1 MQKAIAD
8 KRIIGGREC
17 LIYDCGSP
25 DVLLIQPV
33 DDHDIEVLDSE
44 VNKIREL
51 MNGAAASAAGCA
63 VGGAADGPVSEPAS
77 GPAWGFTLAAFRVN
91 DWNTDLSPWEA
102 APVFGD
108 AGFGSGAEDTLKYI
122 LESLIPELTGY
133 GTSAGT
139 EVDTHAKTQVET
151 QTYAQADSQTDTQ
164 NDTQGNTQT
173 NKQAEVKIY
182 LGGYSLA
189 GFFSL
194 WAAYQTDRFAGVA
207 AVSPSVWFPGW
218 MDFAREHSI
227 RAPRVYLSLGDKEE
241 RTRNPVMRTVG
252 DNIRSQLEL
261 LESDAGCNACT
272 LEMNQGNHFKEPD
285 LRTAKGFAWL
295 LSVSTR

>member
-1 MQKAIAD
+1 MMQKVIAD

-25 DVLLIQPV
+25 EVLLIQPV

-44 VNKIREL
+44 VNRICEL
-51 MNGAAASAAGCA
+51 VNK
-63 VGGAADGPVSEPAS
+63 
-77 GPAWGFTLAAFRVN
+77 GFTLAAFRVN

-133 GTSAGT
+133 GSSAGT
-139 EVDTHAKTQVET
+139 EH
-151 QTYAQADSQTDTQ
+151 
-164 NDTQGNTQT
+164 NT
-173 NKQAEVKIY
+173 ELY

-194 WAAYQTDRFAGVA
+194 WAAYKTDRFAGVA

-227 RAPRVYLSLGDKEE
+227 RTPRVYLSLGDKEE

-252 DNIRSQLEL
+252 DNIRAQLEL
-261 LESDAGCNACT
+261 LESDSGCTACT
-272 LEMNQGNHFKEPD
+272 LEMNQGNHFREPD

-295 LSVSTR
+295 LQ

>member
-1 MQKAIAD
+1 MQKVIAE

-25 DVLLIQPV
+25 EVLLIQPV

-44 VNKIREL
+44 VNKICEL
-51 MNGAAASAAGCA
+51 LNGAAASATGCA
-63 VGGAADGPVSEPAS
+63 VGGAAEGSSDPAS
-77 GPAWGFTLAAFRVN
+77 DPSSGFTLAAFRVN

-133 GTSAGT
+133 GTSPGT
-139 EVDTHAKTQVET
+139 EH
-151 QTYAQADSQTDTQ
+151 
-164 NDTQGNTQT
+164 NT
-173 NKQAEVKIY
+173 ELY

-194 WAAYQTDRFAGVA
+194 WAAYQTDCFAGVA
-207 AVSPSVWFPGW
+207 AVAPSVWCPGC
-218 MDFAREHSI
+218 MDCAREHSSG
-227 RAPRVYLSLGDKEE
+227 APRVYLSLGDKEE

>member
-1 MQKAIAD
+1 
-8 KRIIGGREC
+8 
-17 LIYDCGSP
+17 
-25 DVLLIQPV
+25 V
-33 DDHDIEVLDSE
+33 
-44 VNKIREL
+44 
-51 MNGAAASAAGCA
+51 NGAAASAAEGA
-63 VGGAADGPVSEPAS
+63 DGGAAEGPVSGLIS
-77 GPAWGFTLAAFRVN
+77 GLVSGFTLAAFRVN

-133 GTSAGT
+133 GTSTGT
-139 EVDTHAKTQVET
+139 EH
-151 QTYAQADSQTDTQ
+151 
-164 NDTQGNTQT
+164 NT
-173 NKQAEVKIY
+173 ELY
-182 LGGYSLA
+182 LGGYSLS

-227 RAPRVYLSLGDKEE
+227 RTPRVYLSLGDKEE

-252 DNIRSQLEL
+252 DNICSQLEL
-261 LESDAGCNACT
+261 LESDAGCTACT
-272 LEMNQGNHFKEPD
+272 LEMNQGNHFREPD
-285 LRTAKGFAWL
+285 FRTAKGFAWL

>member
-1 MQKAIAD
+1 MQKVIAE

-44 VNKIREL
+44 VNKICEL
-51 MNGAAASAAGCA
+51 LNGAAASATGCA

-77 GPAWGFTLAAFRVN
+77 DPSSGFTLAAFKVN

-133 GTSAGT
+133 GTSPGT
-139 EVDTHAKTQVET
+139 EH
-151 QTYAQADSQTDTQ
+151 
-164 NDTQGNTQT
+164 NT
-173 NKQAEVKIY
+173 ELY

-194 WAAYQTDRFAGVA
+194 WAAYQTDCFAGVA
-207 AVSPSVWFPGW
+207 AVSPSVWFSGW

>member
-1 MQKAIAD
+1 MQKVIAE

-44 VNKIREL
+44 VNKICEL
-51 MNGAAASAAGCA
+51 LNGAAASAAGCA
-63 VGGAADGPVSEPAS
+63 AGGAAGGAADGPVSEPAS
-77 GPAWGFTLAAFRVN
+77 GFTLAAFRVN

-133 GTSAGT
+133 GASAGT
-139 EVDTHAKTQVET
+139 EVDTHAKTSGET
-151 QTYAQADSQTDTQ
+151 QIDAQVDPQ
-164 NDTQGNTQT
+164 NDTQGNTQAIT
-173 NKQAEVKIY
+173 QVNVKLY

-218 MDFAREHSI
+218 MDLPAITASGHRAYISASATRRRGHGI
-227 RAPRVYLSLGDKEE
+227 R
-241 RTRNPVMRTVG
+241 
-252 DNIRSQLEL
+252 
-261 LESDAGCNACT
+261 
-272 LEMNQGNHFKEPD
+272 
-285 LRTAKGFAWL
+285 
-295 LSVSTR
+295 

>member
-1 MQKAIAD
+1 M
-8 KRIIGGREC
+8 
-17 LIYDCGSP
+17 
-25 DVLLIQPV
+25 
-33 DDHDIEVLDSE
+33 
-44 VNKIREL
+44 
-51 MNGAAASAAGCA
+51 
-63 VGGAADGPVSEPAS
+63 
-77 GPAWGFTLAAFRVN
+77 
-91 DWNTDLSPWEA
+91 
-102 APVFGD
+102 
-108 AGFGSGAEDTLKYI
+108 KYI

-139 EVDTHAKTQVET
+139 EVDTHAETQVET

-227 RAPRVYLSLGDKEE
+227 RAQRVYLSLGDKEE

-261 LESDAGCNACT
+261 LESDAGCTACT
-272 LEMNQGNHFKEPD
+272 LEMNQGNHFREPD

-295 LSVSTR
+295 LQ

>member
-1 MQKAIAD
+1 MQKVIAE

-33 DDHDIEVLDSE
+33 DDHDIEVLESE
-44 VNKIREL
+44 VNKICEL
-51 MNGAAASAAGCA
+51 VNGAAASAAGCA
-63 VGGAADGPVSEPAS
+63 VEGAAEGPSDPAS
-77 GPAWGFTLAAFRVN
+77 GFTLAAFRVN

-133 GTSAGT
+133 GTSTGT
-139 EVDTHAKTQVET
+139 EH
-151 QTYAQADSQTDTQ
+151 
-164 NDTQGNTQT
+164 NT
-173 NKQAEVKIY
+173 ELY

-218 MDFAREHSI
+218 RDFAREHSI
-227 RAPRVYLSLGDKEE
+227 RTPRVYLSLGDKEE

-252 DNIRSQLEL
+252 DNIRTQLEL
-261 LESDAGCNACT
+261 LEADEGCTACT

-295 LSVSTR
+295 LR

>member
-1 MQKAIAD
+1 MQKVIAE

-25 DVLLIQPV
+25 EVLLIQPV

-44 VNKIREL
+44 VNKICEL
-51 MNGAAASAAGCA
+51 LNGAAASATGCA
-63 VGGAADGPVSEPAS
+63 VGGAAEGSSDPAS
-77 GPAWGFTLAAFRVN
+77 GFTLAAFRVN

-122 LESLIPELTGY
+122 LESLMPEMTGY
-133 GTSAGT
+133 GTSTGT
-139 EVDTHAKTQVET
+139 EH
-151 QTYAQADSQTDTQ
+151 
-164 NDTQGNTQT
+164 NT
-173 NKQAEVKIY
+173 ELY

-189 GFFSL
+189 GFFSM
-194 WAAYQTDRFAGVA
+194 WAAYQTDCFAGIA

-261 LESDAGCNACT
+261 LESDAACT
-272 LEMNQGNHFKEPD
+272 LEMNQGNHFREPD

>member
-1 MQKAIAD
+1 MQKVIAE
-8 KRIIGGREC
+8 KRIIGGRDC

-44 VNKIREL
+44 VSSICEL
-51 MNGAAASAAGCA
+51 MNN
-63 VGGAADGPVSEPAS
+63 
-77 GPAWGFTLAAFRVN
+77 GFTLAAFRVN
-91 DWNTDLSPWEA
+91 DWNTDLSPWDA

-108 AGFGSGAEDTLKYI
+108 AAFGSGAADSLKYI

-151 QTYAQADSQTDTQ
+151 QTDAQAGSQADTQ
-164 NDTQGNTQT
+164 NDKQGNR
-173 NKQAEVKIY
+173 KEKAGAETEEKVKIY

-194 WAAYQTDRFAGVA
+194 WTAYQTDRFAGIA
-207 AVSPSVWFPGW
+207 AVSPSVWFSGW
-218 MDFAREHSI
+218 MVFAREHSI
-227 RAPRVYLSLGDKEE
+227 MAPRVYLSLGDKEE

-252 DNIRSQLEL
+252 DNIRAQLEL

-272 LEMNQGNHFKEPD
+272 LEMNQGNHFREPD

-295 LSVSTR
+295 LNAGTR

>member
-1 MQKAIAD
+1 MKKVIAE

-25 DVLLIQPV
+25 YVLLIQPV

-44 VNKIREL
+44 VNKICEL
-51 MNGAAASAAGCA
+51 LNGAAASAAGCA
-63 VGGAADGPVSEPAS
+63 AEGPVSGLIS
-77 GPAWGFTLAAFRVN
+77 GPVSGFTLAAFRVN

-133 GTSAGT
+133 GTSTGT
-139 EVDTHAKTQVET
+139 EH
-151 QTYAQADSQTDTQ
+151 
-164 NDTQGNTQT
+164 NT
-173 NKQAEVKIY
+173 ELY

-227 RAPRVYLSLGDKEE
+227 GAPRVYLSLGDKEE

-261 LESDAGCNACT
+261 LRSDAGCTDCT
-272 LEMNQGNHFKEPD
+272 LEMNQGNHFREPD

-295 LSVSTR
+295 LR

>member
-1 MQKAIAD
+1 MQKVIAD

-25 DVLLIQPV
+25 EVLLIQPV

-44 VNKIREL
+44 VNRICEL
-51 MNGAAASAAGCA
+51 VNK
-63 VGGAADGPVSEPAS
+63 
-77 GPAWGFTLAAFRVN
+77 GFTLAAFRVN

-133 GTSAGT
+133 GSSAGT
-139 EVDTHAKTQVET
+139 EH
-151 QTYAQADSQTDTQ
+151 
-164 NDTQGNTQT
+164 NT
-173 NKQAEVKIY
+173 ELY

-194 WAAYQTDRFAGVA
+194 WAAYKTDRFAGVA

-227 RAPRVYLSLGDKEE
+227 RTPRVYLSLGDKEE

-252 DNIRSQLEL
+252 DNIRAQLEL
-261 LESDAGCNACT
+261 LESDSGCTACT
-272 LEMNQGNHFKEPD
+272 LEMNQGNHFREPD

-295 LSVSTR
+295 LQ